1 MIPNIQEK
9 YLLTK
14 RNKYNVIKEYMKKVN
29 IHGKKIKRKEGKL
42 ENKER
47 VIFKELK
54 LYLKN

>member
-1 MIPNIQEK
+1 
-9 YLLTK
+9 
-14 RNKYNVIKEYMKKVN
+14 MKKVN